1 MNIEDL
7 NKSQL
12 LLLTILV
19 NFIMSVATGILTVS
33 LLDQAPP
40 IVSQT
45 VNRIVEQTVQTV
57 TPGAASVV
65 TKQTT
70 VVDKQ
75 QDLVVAAIS
84 AQASRTVKIYGAD
97 AYLINSAT
105 APVVAIGT
113 YLPKSRAVVTSAI
126 ASLPAQAIIVFPD
139 GSNAAV
145 SLAHTTSAVTI
156 YGFADSAKLPDA
168 PTPARIA
175 ASAVKQG
182 ETVIALTQDGSA
194 VTGIVSRVSADKI
207 YTTLPATPVG
217 SGAVD
222 LDGDLLGISA
232 DGAGLYAS
240 AGEVTA
246 ALTATSTPATS
257 S

>member
-19 NFIMSVATGILTVS
+19 NFVMSIATGILTVS

-57 TPGAASVV
+57 APGLPSIV

-75 QDLVVAAIS
+75 QDLVVAAIA
-84 AQASRTVKIYGAD
+84 AQAARTVSIYGGASTSTTPL
-97 AYLINSAT
+97 A
-105 APVVAIGT
+105 VGT
-113 YLPKSRAVVTSAI
+113 YLPKSRAVVTATNVNV
-126 ASLPAQAIIVFPD
+126 ALPAQATIAFPD
-139 GSNAAV
+139 GTSEAV
-145 SLAHTTSAVTI
+145 SLAHSTDTVTI
-156 YGFADSAKLPDA
+156 YGFADSAKLPVLA
-168 PTPARIA
+168 SPALLGVTA
-175 ASAVKQG
+175 LAQG
-182 ETVIALTQDGSA
+182 ETVIALASDGSA
-194 VTGIVSRVSADKI
+194 LIGIISRISGDSI
-207 YTTLPATPVG
+207 HTTLGAVPFG

-222 LDGDLLGISA
+222 LDGDLVGVS
-232 DGAGLYAS
+232 GGTAGLYTS
-240 AGEVTA
+240 AKEVTA
-246 ALTATSTPATS
+246 ALTATSTAATS
-257 S
+257 P